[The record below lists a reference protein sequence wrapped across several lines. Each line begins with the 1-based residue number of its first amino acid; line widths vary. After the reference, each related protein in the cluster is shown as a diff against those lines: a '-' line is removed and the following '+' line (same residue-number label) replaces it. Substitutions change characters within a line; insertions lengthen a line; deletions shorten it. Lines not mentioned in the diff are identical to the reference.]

1 MAKNIEI
8 PQGKRTFK
16 YRFFEILPGALSYI
30 LVALLFLLSW
40 ISPILGSIYLLLM
53 VTATLVKAVAVA
65 VRTMQ
70 GYKIVEKAERVDWA
84 RRCIDLTKPH
94 ETYELLHNQNLTTYD
109 FDQHVYNLKTVA
121 AAPEH
126 TYPNPMHLY
135 HAIVMVAYNE
145 PIETMIPSIEAV
157 KATTF
162 PNERIIFML
171 GYEERGGKQ
180 MAETAKALKKKFKDT
195 FYDFIIVEHPDGIR
209 GEIKGKGP
217 NLNCAGKVL
226 AEYVKKKH
234 IRRDHVIVTS
244 LDCDNHISEQ
254 YLDYVA
260 YEFTVHKDRQNLSY
274 QPVSLFTN
282 NIWDAPAP
290 MRVIAVSNSFFNII
304 ATMRP
309 HALRNFASHSQPL
322 AALEDMNFWSKRT
335 IVEDGHQYWRSLFHF
350 DGKYDTWGIRVP
362 IYQDAVID
370 ETLPKTLKAQFI
382 QLRRWD
388 YGASDVAYVADRLFS
403 SKKKR
408 KMPFWPLFTKFMR
421 LLDGHVMLA
430 VMAPVVAFG
439 GWVPMLMN
447 LGTRGATAY
456 NLPNVVGVIQTVAMV
471 GLIVTIIF
479 SLKMLPKRP
488 KHYRKSKSILM
499 VVQWILMPIIAI
511 AYQSAAA
518 FYAQT
523 RLMLGL
529 YMEKFDVTK
538 KGVQRVGR
546 QKKKQKA

>member
-1 MAKNIEI
+1 MSRNIEI
-8 PQGKRTFK
+8 PQGKRPLL
-16 YRFFEILPGALSYI
+16 YRLLEILPGTLSYI
-30 LVALLFLLSW
+30 LVALLFVLSW

-53 VTATLVKAVAVA
+53 VTTTLVKAVAVA
-65 VRTMQ
+65 IRTVQ

-84 RRCIDLTKPH
+84 RRCIDLSTPH
-94 ETYELLHNQNLTTYD
+94 EIYELLHNQNLSAYD
-109 FDQHVYNLKTVA
+109 FKQHVFNLKTIS
-121 AAPEH
+121 AAPGH
-126 TYPNPMHLY
+126 TYPNPTHIY
-135 HAIVMVAYNE
+135 HAIIMVAYNE

-157 KATTF
+157 ANTTF

-171 GYEERGGKQ
+171 GYEQRGGKQ
-180 MAETAKALKKKFKDT
+180 MAETAQILKEKFKDT
-195 FYDFIIVEHPDGIR
+195 FYDFITVEHPDGIR

-217 NLNCAGKVL
+217 NLTCAGKVL
-226 AEYVKKKH
+226 AEYVKKKN
-234 IRRDHVIVTS
+234 IRRNHVIVTS

-260 YEFTVHKDRQNLSY
+260 YEFAVHKDRQNLSY

-304 ATMRP
+304 STMRP

-322 AALEDMNFWSKRT
+322 AALEDMKFWSKRT

-350 DGKYDTWGIRVP
+350 DGKYDTCAIRVP

-370 ETLPKTLKAQFI
+370 TTLLKTLKAQFI

-388 YGASDVAYVADRLFS
+388 YGASDVAYVGYRLFS
-403 SKKKR
+403 KKRR

-430 VMAPVVAFG
+430 VMAPIVAFG

-447 LGTRGATAY
+447 MGTRGATAY
-456 NLPNVVGVIQTVAMV
+456 NLPNVVGVIQTVAMI
-471 GLIVTIIF
+471 GLIITIIF
-479 SLKMLPKRP
+479 SIRMLPKRP
-488 KHYRKSKSILM
+488 KHYKKTRTIFM
-499 VVQWILMPIIAI
+499 VVQWVLMPIIAI

-546 QKKKQKA
+546 QRRKK

>member
-1 MAKNIEI
+1 MSKNIEI
-8 PQGKRTFK
+8 PQGKRK
-16 YRFFEILPGALSYI
+16 PLYRFLEILPGALSFT
-30 LVALLFLLSW
+30 LVALLFILSW

-53 VTATLVKAVAVA
+53 VVATLVKAVAVA
-65 VRTMQ
+65 IRTIQ

-84 RRCIDLTKPH
+84 KRCIDLIHPH
-94 ETYELLHNQNLTTYD
+94 ETYELLRGQQIDAYD
-109 FDQHVYNLKTVA
+109 FNQHVYNLKTIA
-121 AAPEH
+121 SAPAH
-126 TYPNPMHLY
+126 TYPNPTHIY
-135 HAIVMVAYNE
+135 HAVIMVAYNE
-145 PIETMIPSIEAV
+145 PIETMIPAIEAV
-157 KATTF
+157 AATTF
-162 PNERIIFML
+162 PNERIIFMF
-171 GYEERGGKQ
+171 GYEQRGGKE
-180 MAETAKALKKKFKDT
+180 MAETAKKLKKRFKDT
-195 FYDFIIVEHPDGIR
+195 FYDFVPVEHPDGIK
-209 GEIKGKGP
+209 GEVKGKGP
-217 NLNCAGKVL
+217 NLTCAGHVL
-226 AEYVKKKH
+226 AEYVTKKK
-234 IRRDHVIVTS
+234 IRPNHVIVTS
-244 LDCDNHISEQ
+244 LDCDNRMSEQ

-260 YEFTVHKDRQNLSY
+260 YEFAVRTARQNLGY

-322 AALEDMNFWSKRT
+322 AALQGMNFWSKRT
-335 IVEDGHQYWRSLFHF
+335 IVEDGHQYWRSLFYF
-350 DGKYDTWGIRVP
+350 DGKYDTCAIRVP

-370 ETLPKTLKAQFI
+370 ETIGKTLKAQFI

-388 YGASDVAYVADRLFS
+388 YGASDVAYVGTRLFS
-403 SKKKR
+403 KKR
-408 KMPFWPLFTKFMR
+408 KMPFWPLFTKFIR

-439 GWVPMLMN
+439 GWVPMLLNM
-447 LGTRGATAY
+447 GTRGATAY
-456 NLPNVVGVIQTVAMV
+456 NLPNVVGIIQTVAMI
-471 GLIVTIIF
+471 GLIITIIF
-479 SLKMLPKRP
+479 SLKMLPTRP
-488 KHYRKSKSILM
+488 KHYRKSKSLLM
-499 VVQWILMPIIAI
+499 VVQWILMPIIAV

-546 QKKKQKA
+546 RKKKQKS